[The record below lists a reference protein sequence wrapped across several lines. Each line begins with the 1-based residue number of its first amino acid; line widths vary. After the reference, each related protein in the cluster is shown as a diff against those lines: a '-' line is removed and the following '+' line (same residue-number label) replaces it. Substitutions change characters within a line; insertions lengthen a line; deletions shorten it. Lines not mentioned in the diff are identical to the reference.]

1 MGIDFDFS
9 HDNPD
14 SQNHRQGHVRL
25 LLPHTNGAVSDLDG
39 FTALHE
45 AAKRWEGDPLVFKVL
60 ADLCDPTAKTQRG
73 YTALMMAAFQLN
85 QKAVKILAPV
95 SDCLAT
101 NEKGQDA
108 LSVTLDNARWSGH
121 APPAMFA
128 AVEHVVEALAQKGQF
143 GDQHA
148 AFVRQIAFE
157 YAPQFATHGEKIRS
171 VAEAWEI
178 RQDLLAQ
185 ARKITPGEPPE
196 AMPAAIARR
205 APRAL

>member
-1 MGIDFDFS
+1 VGIDFDFS

-108 LSVTLDNARWSGH
+108 LAVTLDNARWSGQ

-128 AVEHVVEALAQKGQF
+128 VVEHVVEALAQKGQF
-143 GDQHA
+143 GDRHA
-148 AFVRQIAFE
+148 AFVRELSLE
-157 YAPQFATHGEKIRS
+157 YASQFAKHGQKIRA
-171 VAEAWEI
+171 VAESWEI

-185 ARKITPGEPPE
+185 ASKTTPADSSESRPSVVS
-196 AMPAAIARR
+196 RR